1 MTATVLLTVDASP
14 AGPSLVLRPWERED
28 AAALVGIWRDPALRR
43 WTSTAVEDEAD
54 AVRWVREQE
63 RGWTSGERFGFA
75 VLEGRADPGSAGAV
89 VGNVVLKGAVA
100 GAASAEVGYW
110 TAAHARGR
118 GVASRSLEAMTRWAF
133 DTFGGDGLQ
142 RLDLLHQADNVGSCG
157 VARKAGY
164 AFDRILPA
172 SPPAFPL
179 DGHLHARFG
188 PVPGATVTA

>member
-1 MTATVLLTVDASP
+1 MSGPDDKLRGSFFDALRDRSRVITTEAGETVP
-14 AGPSLVLRPWERED
+14 RRLRV
-28 AAALVGIWRDPALRR
+28 AAAYGWRILVIA
-43 WTSTAVEDEAD
+43 A
-54 AVRWVREQE
+54 
-63 RGWTSGERFGFA
+63 
-75 VLEGRADPGSAGAV
+75 
-89 VGNVVLKGAVA
+89 VLKGAVA